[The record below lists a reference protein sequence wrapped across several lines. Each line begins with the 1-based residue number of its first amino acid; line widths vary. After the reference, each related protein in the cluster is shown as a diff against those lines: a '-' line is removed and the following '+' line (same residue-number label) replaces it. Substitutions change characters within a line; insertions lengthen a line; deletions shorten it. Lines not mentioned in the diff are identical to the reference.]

1 MKNKFSLFLIAVIA
15 LLMPSCSDE
24 IVSECSPRS
33 LAPEHSSITFSF
45 DSIVAPNVWGQY
57 QSLEEML
64 AACQVPVEKLKSMS
78 TEELIEVCL
87 THPLYG
93 IYSAYNNELEGAKVV
108 INRFNGFAELNRR
121 EDAPEKML
129 AIYENVNFNPK
140 MASVHREDFSNNQQY
155 MGFIDLY
162 VASKELEG
170 LYYGQ
175 NLKRLSELSNK
186 VLEKR
191 LKQSPDNI
199 NQIRRSL
206 LISSQA
212 KLVEG
217 MLSADDEQTLKSFV
231 EVGGNV
237 ENFQSYS
244 KVSYI
249 IAK

>member
-1 MKNKFSLFLIAVIA
+1 MKNSFLLFLMAVIA

-57 QSLEEML
+57 QSIEEML
-64 AACQVPVEKLKSMS
+64 AACQVPFEKLKSMS

-108 INRFNGFAELNRR
+108 INHFNGFAELNRR

-129 AIYENVNFNPK
+129 AIYEDVNFNPET
-140 MASVHREDFSNNQQY
+140 ASVHRKDFSKVRY
-155 MGFIDLY
+155 LGFIDLY

-175 NLKRLSELSNK
+175 NLKKLSELSNK

-231 EVGGNV
+231 EVGGNA